1 MKEFHP
7 PVMLHCAKLI
17 VWRPKN
23 SAKLRDRKDVPV
35 GPAARTKVWSCF
47 FVAGREGGGGGKRYA
62 SERGGKRERPAKRCW
77 RLTEINEGERESE
90 RPNPPAEFERY
101 SPTFLKTLECDFRA
115 NADPERGLADPE
127 RGLPEPTASA
137 NASWSFPW
145 LKCGVNAGGTFHT
158 QTSLIT

>member
-1 MKEFHP
+1 ME
-7 PVMLHCAKLI
+7 
-17 VWRPKN
+17 
-23 SAKLRDRKDVPV
+23 KDVLQ
-35 GPAARTKVWSCF
+35 
-47 FVAGREGGGGGKRYA
+47 REE
-62 SERGGKRERPAKRCW
+62 ERERERPAKRCW

-90 RPNPPAEFERY
+90 RPNPPAECERY

-158 QTSLIT
+158 QTSLNVTQSITNSRREKRRRKKKRMFPTNPLLFVEKKRYWCAKANF